1 MNFKKLISNLYL
13 SKSEEEKKLNC
24 PSPTG
29 KEINTKGQKC
39 PFDPKSQLSP

>member
-1 MNFKKLISNLYL
+1 MNFKKLISTLYQ
-13 SKSEEEKKLNC
+13 SKSEEKKLNC

-29 KEINTKGQKC
+29 KEIKTKGQKC